1 MEKILKIAE
10 LLGEENAQKI
20 KDEITEILIEYLKND
35 LDSMCDY
42 IIGYEELFGEVRE
55 QVFANV
61 KDKMVKKYT
70 SEIENKFEELFNK
83 AD

>member
-20 KDEITEILIEYLKND
+20 KDEISEILLDYLKRD

-42 IIGYEELFGEVRE
+42 IINYEDLFEDVRKE
-55 QVFANV
+55 VFANV
-61 KDKMVKKYT
+61 RDKMVKRYT
-70 SEIENKFEELFNK
+70 SEIEKKFDELIAN
-83 AD
+83 

>member
-20 KDEITEILIEYLKND
+20 KDEITEILLDYLKHD

-42 IIGYEELFGEVRE
+42 LIDYEELFGEVRG

-70 SEIENKFEELFNK
+70 SEIEGKFEELFNK
-83 AD
+83 VD

>member
-20 KDEITEILIEYLKND
+20 KDEITQILLDYLKND
-35 LDSMCDY
+35 LESMCDY
-42 IIGYEELFGEVRE
+42 LIDYEELFGEVRE

-61 KDKMVKKYT
+61 KDKMVKRYT